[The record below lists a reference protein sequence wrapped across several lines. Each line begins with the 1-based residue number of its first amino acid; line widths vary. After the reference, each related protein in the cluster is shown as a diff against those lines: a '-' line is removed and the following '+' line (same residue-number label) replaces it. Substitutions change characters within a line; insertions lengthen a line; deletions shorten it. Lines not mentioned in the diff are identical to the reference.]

1 MPTAQQDTEITL
13 GTGRMLAI
21 FFAFVLV
28 CAFFFAIGFSL
39 GRRTS
44 MAGAGTL
51 LNAPSATP
59 ATIVRPSPAKN
70 DAPEL
75 SFYKAVGEKKADTTL
90 PQDSKTPTASPT
102 AGAPTTEAPVNA
114 DAATAAAAPPTAG
127 NYYVQVA
134 AVTRQEDADAL
145 VEALKKKQYPAFT
158 VNNTSADKFY
168 RVQVGPYADF
178 KEADAMRARLI
189 SDGYNPIVKK

>member
-1 MPTAQQDTEITL
+1 MTTAQQDTEITL

-51 LNAPSATP
+51 LSAPSATP

-70 DAPEL
+70 DGSQPP
-75 SFYKAVGEKKADTTL
+75 SSSNDFGFYKAVGEKKADTTL
-90 PQDSKTPTASPT
+90 PQNSKVSTAAPAT
-102 AGAPTTEAPVNA
+102 AAPT
-114 DAATAAAAPPTAG
+114 AAAPPTPG

-168 RVQVGPYADF
+168 R
-178 KEADAMRARLI
+178 
-189 SDGYNPIVKK
+189 